1 MTLIWKCW
9 VEAFYSFSTFKR
21 NLEGTINLALT
32 RVLYLHID
40 SYNSPL
46 SITTTSERRKRYAA
60 CRWSR
65 WLLAM
70 TESALEHEKEAEK
83 QRRRLMWPATKDSM
97 HTQNLHCIFEV
108 FFPLLIFFFIEGRFR
123 VWGFTAIFF
132 YLKWKKSKKNL
143 EESLTLHKNHQ
154 RILPIAKV
162 YPLEPIRIGIY
173 SCSLDWEQVTEIVL
187 PPPFFPLPLFVLRL
201 WCHVVLST
209 GDSGTPLEEKE
220 KKYEKE
226 KRQCNN
232 YLANGR

>member
-108 FFPLLIFFFIEGRFR
+108 FFPLLIFFLSKEGFEFE
-123 VWGFTAIFF
+123 VLLLFF
-132 YLKWKKSKKNL
+132 FLPQVKK
-143 EESLTLHKNHQ
+143 
-154 RILPIAKV
+154 I
-162 YPLEPIRIGIY
+162 
-173 SCSLDWEQVTEIVL
+173 
-187 PPPFFPLPLFVLRL
+187 
-201 WCHVVLST
+201 
-209 GDSGTPLEEKE
+209 
-220 KKYEKE
+220 
-226 KRQCNN
+226 
-232 YLANGR
+232 